1 MMRPRFGDVTHLI
14 LMNLGA
20 WNNLSSAQQSALTKV
35 GIDLE
40 KETWGQFYGL
50 ADTEVV
56 ELKKLGMKETK
67 LGAKYANDL
76 PKVFSDGLF
85 GLVIKKNGSR
95 GEEFAELARSAKLA
109 P

>member
-20 WNNLSSAQQSALTKV
+20 WNNLSSAQQTALTQV

-67 LGAKYANDL
+67 LGSKYANDL

-85 GLVIKKNGSR
+85 GLVIKKNGAR
-95 GEEFAELARSAKLA
+95 GEEFAKLARSAKLA